1 METQIQ
7 SIAHLVVS
15 LYAGVLFFEG
25 VRRRRDIDRFS
36 YVSIVN
42 AGLASWNFLLF
53 LYYGLD
59 NPDTVYLVSQ
69 WGFVSVNSTIFGLF
83 FFAWRIS
90 FGRKHD
96 HLLPFFA
103 VVPVVNCLL
112 SITSKFQPLFLSG
125 HRGFQFFPLRELT
138 IIKGPWFIVHAVYSY
153 LLLTL
158 SLTLLVILY
167 FRAIKKNRAAKL
179 LFVVSAMTFSI
190 FLFLTN
196 FTSLKSAIQPYA
208 FIGHLFCVSIFYWA
222 TFLDEDDSVV
232 YFGIHRF
239 YDTVGMPV
247 LIFNDGGEL
256 LHYNDDAR
264 RYFEQFNASLEKY
277 NHFGRIFDGSFLSG
291 GTPDSASG
299 DDRSF
304 FAQNTQNA
312 QTLYVGWRDIVNR
325 RNVRIGYA
333 LILYDISRMGSF
345 VKDLEKRAYTDE
357 LCQCKNRNCFE
368 QQRQRILEDSPRPL
382 VLFIADIDNLKA
394 VNDQWG
400 HSAGDDYIRSCVAIM
415 KKVTRTTDFL
425 YRIGGDEFAFF
436 IPGLDEAGIVRVQQ
450 ALESELAAL
459 HKEFPCSL
467 SVGYSVFEAG
477 DSDFEKHFNRAD
489 KAMYAQK
496 KQKNRG

>member
-96 HLLPFFA
+96 RLLPFFA

-179 LFVVSAMTFSI
+179 LFVVSAMTFSM

-277 NHFGRIFDGSFLSG
+277 NHFGQFSTDHFCRRYTGFRF
-291 GTPDSASG
+291 G

-304 FAQNTQNA
+304 
-312 QTLYVGWRDIVNR
+312 L
-325 RNVRIGYA
+325 
-333 LILYDISRMGSF
+333 
-345 VKDLEKRAYTDE
+345 
-357 LCQCKNRNCFE
+357 
-368 QQRQRILEDSPRPL
+368 
-382 VLFIADIDNLKA
+382 LK
-394 VNDQWG
+394 
-400 HSAGDDYIRSCVAIM
+400 
-415 KKVTRTTDFL
+415 
-425 YRIGGDEFAFF
+425 
-436 IPGLDEAGIVRVQQ
+436 IPKT
-450 ALESELAAL
+450 
-459 HKEFPCSL
+459 H
-467 SVGYSVFEAG
+467 
-477 DSDFEKHFNRAD
+477 KHF
-489 KAMYAQK
+489 M
-496 KQKNRG
+496 